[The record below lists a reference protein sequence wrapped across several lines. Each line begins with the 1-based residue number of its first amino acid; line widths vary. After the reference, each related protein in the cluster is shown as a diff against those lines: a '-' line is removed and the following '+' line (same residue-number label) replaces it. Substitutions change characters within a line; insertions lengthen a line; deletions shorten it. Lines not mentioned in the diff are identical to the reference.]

1 MRTPAWAAAEEFGVE
16 LAPGETVGNR
26 LAGFCGEVPTPGT
39 VVTVPGTTGRAGSTG
54 EVGTEVGTGVVGADE
69 GCAAAI
75 TIVAAAW
82 KDAALVPLA
91 VAVNVILAPGDAALA
106 TLTVA
111 CSSSD

>member
-1 MRTPAWAAAEEFGVE
+1 
-16 LAPGETVGNR
+16 
-26 LAGFCGEVPTPGT
+26 
-39 VVTVPGTTGRAGSTG
+39 
-54 EVGTEVGTGVVGADE
+54 VVGADE

-91 VAVNVILAPGDAALA
+91 VAVNVILAPGDAARA